1 MDLLSVP
8 DANPNLPPK
17 VKEAREMLQ
26 YAAIFFLVAALLY
39 GLWGLWDI
47 MRGLLWSTVYYGSYY
62 GTWRIGYGV
71 IRIVFAVVAFILKGK
86 LVEDVITPVDQG
98 RYDDIEDK
106 LVIYAILGF
115 IFGLVISGILILLG
129 YMKLKEVDSQAN
141 VCPTCRG
148 NLRYVQEYQKWYCDN
163 CGEYKMPIHPASSS
177 TPPPPEQQ
185 QQQYQQQPQ
194 NRSQQE
200 TPPPPEDQ

>member
-47 MRGLLWSTVYYGSYY
+47 MWGLLWSATRY
-62 GTWRIGYGV
+62 GTLRIGYGV

-86 LVEDVITPVDQG
+86 LVEEIITPVDQG

-106 LVIYAILGF
+106 LMIYAILGF
-115 IFGLVISGILILLG
+115 IFGLVISGVLILLG

-148 NLRYVQEYQKWYCDN
+148 TLRYVQQYQKWYCDN
-163 CGEYKMPIHPASSS
+163 CGDYKMPIHPASSS
-177 TPPPPEQQ
+177 TPPPPSQG
-185 QQQYQQQPQ
+185 QQQYQQQPPEE
-194 NRSQQE
+194 RSQQE
-200 TPPPPEDQ
+200 YQTPPPPEDQ